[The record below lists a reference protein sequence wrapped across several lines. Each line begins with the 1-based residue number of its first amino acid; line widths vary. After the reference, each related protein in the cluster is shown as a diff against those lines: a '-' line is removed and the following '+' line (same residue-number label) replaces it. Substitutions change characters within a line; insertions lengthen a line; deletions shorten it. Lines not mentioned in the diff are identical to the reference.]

1 MALGVAWVGLGR
13 FFTALATRGIQHS
26 RIDLWTD
33 MLPMVPRFPLF
44 GTGLDAFS
52 TAYMPYQTVAKV
64 GPDWIG
70 EAHNEY
76 LQVLLDLGVVGA
88 ILVAALLVIVF
99 RGALRRAGDSTV
111 DLGLLGALAAVA
123 VHNLV
128 DFGWQIP
135 ANAATW
141 VALAALACR
150 ERRTSEPPHDR
161 P

>member
-1 MALGVAWVGLGR
+1 MALGALGVAWVGLGR

-44 GTGLDAFS
+44 GAGLDAFS

-99 RGALRRAGDSTV
+99 RRALRRAARQHGRPGAAGGARRRRRPQPGGLRLADPGQRG
-111 DLGLLGALAAVA
+111 DLGRPGRPRLPGAE
-123 VHNLV
+123 
-128 DFGWQIP
+128 D
-135 ANAATW
+135 
-141 VALAALACR
+141 
-150 ERRTSEPPHDR
+150 E
-161 P
+161 

>member
-1 MALGVAWVGLGR
+1 MLWVGLGG

-33 MLPMVPRFPLF
+33 MLPMVKRFPLF
-44 GTGLDAFS
+44 GVGLDAFS
-52 TAYMPYQTVAKV
+52 TAYVPYQTVAKV
-64 GPDWIG
+64 GPDWVG

-88 ILVAALLVIVF
+88 VLVAALLAIVL
-99 RGALRRAGDSTV
+99 RRALRRAGESTV
-111 DLGLLGALAAVA
+111 ELGLLGALAAVA
-123 VHNLV
+123 IHNLV

-150 ERRTSEPPHDR
+150 QRRTSEAAHDR